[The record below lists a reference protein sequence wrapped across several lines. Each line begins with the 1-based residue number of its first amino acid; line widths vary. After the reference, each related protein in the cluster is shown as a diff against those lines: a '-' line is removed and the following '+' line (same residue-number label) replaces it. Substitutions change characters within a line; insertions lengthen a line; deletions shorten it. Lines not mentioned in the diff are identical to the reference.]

1 MRAPGICAVCPA
13 RSGGSERSFHGK
25 KEAVEAGADII
36 MLDNM
41 DHDTMAQ
48 AMAIIDGKAEV
59 EVSGNMTEGKSGKII
74 RSGVDYVSSGALDT
88 FGTDHGYFLEKS
100 ASDRSVR

>member
-1 MRAPGICAVCPA
+1 MKEAIARAKEYAPFVRKIEVEVEDLAMV
-13 RSGGSERSFHGK
+13 

-59 EVSGNMTEGKSGKII
+59 EVSGNMTKGAGKII
-74 RSGVDYVSSGALDT
+74 RSGCGLCFQRCADT
-88 FGTDHGYFLEKS
+88 
-100 ASDRSVR
+100 